1 MMEFFI
7 LFSFSLLNP
16 FMFFIFL
23 FLFSFWSL
31 NVFSWQGLFFIL
43 DSYNFVILIFMSIF
57 IFGLIYLS
65 EKNTNLLRL
74 TQILIFICVMFFI
87 PSNIISLYIFFELSM
102 FPILIMLLGYG
113 SQIEKINSSYYL
125 LFYAAF
131 CSFPFLFVYLNLDF
145 SFLMVY
151 FDCVL
156 SWELTFILTLA
167 FMMKFPVYFLHLWLP
182 KAHVEAPTTASM
194 LLAGLLLKLGTAG
207 FLRILKS
214 ISLCHINMW
223 LFIAFIGMIL
233 AAFSCI
239 FQSDAKALAA
249 YSSITHMSFLLFS
262 LLFINLTGK
271 TSSLIMMVAHG
282 YTSTLMFYFI
292 GEFYH
297 ISSSRML
304 YFLNSFM
311 NSSILMS
318 TFFALAFLSNSGVPP
333 SLSFVAEFMTISSGS
348 ILLPLSFYLIFIYFF
363 VAFYYSLYIIVMS
376 FMGKSFINFNNWNV
390 GISFPLIFMCFNL
403 FWFNIFY

>member
-1 MMEFFI
+1 M
-7 LFSFSLLNP
+7 
-16 FMFFIFL
+16 
-23 FLFSFWSL
+23 
-31 NVFSWQGLFFIL
+31 
-43 DSYNFVILIFMSIF
+43 
-57 IFGLIYLS
+57 
-65 EKNTNLLRL
+65 
-74 TQILIFICVMFFI
+74 TQILIFICVIFFI
-87 PSNIISLYIFFELSM
+87 PRNIISLYIFFELSI
-102 FPILIMLLGYG
+102 FPILIILLGYG

-167 FMMKFPVYFLHLWLP
+167 FIIKFPVYFLHLWLP
-182 KAHVEAPTTASM
+182 KAHVEAPTTARI

-214 ISLCHINMW
+214 ISLCHINIW
-223 LFIAFIGMIL
+223 LFIAFIGIIL

-239 FQSDAKALAA
+239 FQRDAKALAA
-249 YSSITHMSFLLFS
+249 YSSITHIRFLLFS

-271 TSSLIMMVAHG
+271 TRRLIIIVAHG
-282 YTSTLMFYFI
+282 YTSTLIFYFI

-297 ISSSRML
+297 IRSSRIL
-304 YFLNSFM
+304 YFLNSFI
-311 NSSILMS
+311 NSRILIR
-318 TFFALAFLSNSGVPP
+318 TFFALAFLSNRGVPP
-333 SLSFVAEFMTISSGS
+333 SLSFVAEFITIRRGR
-348 ILLPLSFYLIFIYFF
+348 ILLPLRFYLIFIYFF
-363 VAFYYSLYIIVMS
+363 VAFYYSLYIIVIS
-376 FMGKSFINFNNWNV
+376 FIGKSFINFNNWNV
-390 GISFPLIFMCFNL
+390 GISFPLIFICFNL